1 MRSSE
6 RLERTLIAVADL
18 LGKPAERREGASSP
32 STAAAAPE
40 SAGVVVG
47 LRRSG
52 GPGGSRGQ
60 LELGLTE
67 DPGEAPERRVQ
78 SPPASGGFEPFGE
91 PRDPRALRVERVL
104 RALGGDVWE
113 SFEYALRTDLA
124 VEGDAA
130 AFAAL
135 ALLCGPEAAA
145 DRSRP
150 EVRSVRGAAFKVRRE
165 IHRLLGLL
173 RFAPDPDGV
182 LTARC
187 EPDNEILDLLSPAFF
202 RRFGGEPFRILDLRR
217 GRVVESGRGSG
228 REARGS
234 ESAGEPDP
242 VELWKTYY
250 KAVENPARL
259 NPRLRLQFMPRRY
272 WKHLPE
278 LDA

>member
-1 MRSSE
+1 MRTSE

-18 LGKPAERREGASSP
+18 LGRPAGGRGRGDLPP
-32 STAAAAPE
+32 STGTTP
-40 SAGVVVG
+40 AGGRAGGAG
-47 LRRSG
+47 LRRVG
-52 GPGGSRGQ
+52 RPCAPRGQ
-60 LELGLTE
+60 LELELTDCPDGVSAGSAPSPPVSGRCGLPVE
-67 DPGEAPERRVQ
+67 ERDPG
-78 SPPASGGFEPFGE
+78 
-91 PRDPRALRVERVL
+91 ALRAERAL

-113 SFEYALRTDLA
+113 TFEYALRTDLA

-150 EVRSVRGAAFKVRRE
+150 EVRAVRAAAFKVRRE
-165 IHRLLGLL
+165 VHRLLGLL

-187 EPDNEILDLLSPAFF
+187 EPDNEILDLLAPAFR
-202 RRFGGEPFRILDLRR
+202 RRFGEDPFRIVDLRR
-217 GRVVESGRGSG
+217 GTTV
-228 REARGS
+228 GS
-234 ESAGEPDP
+234 EPDARARPDEPASDTDP
-242 VELWKTYY
+242 ANLWRAYY
-250 KAVENPARL
+250 KAAENPARS